1 MVLILTRFFLELQY
15 SRRKK
20 KEVDANR
27 WETFVRIINEIDT
40 KSIHFN
46 YKSAKEISQKL
57 NENDQVKRKDED
69 KKKRIAG
76 KIFKK
81 ISWDLLGN

>member
-1 MVLILTRFFLELQY
+1 VTRLSSNRCNGSYFDTFFFGITIQQK
-15 SRRKK
+15 KK

-46 YKSAKEISQKL
+46 YKSAKEIS
-57 NENDQVKRKDED
+57 
-69 KKKRIAG
+69 
-76 KIFKK
+76 
-81 ISWDLLGN
+81 

>member
-46 YKSAKEISQKL
+46 YKSAKEIS
-57 NENDQVKRKDED
+57 
-69 KKKRIAG
+69 
-76 KIFKK
+76 
-81 ISWDLLGN
+81 